1 MSPATSSA
9 PKVKLVP
16 KRWTKRT
23 ATSIGDKTSQ
33 ESSSELMHLRD
44 INAIT
49 SAQLYEL
56 TMEKIELK
64 AKVRDLEFEN
74 KKLELE
80 NLELLNRID
89 DHYKLVENLST
100 LLGKH
105 RKLYQEP
112 VENLWSTEPIDR
124 SKVREQWYHRGMS
137 WIDILGSLTKPMAVH
152 VTSFIACL
160 DQLIQ
165 NTTLN
170 SQIT

>member
-1 MSPATSSA
+1 
-9 PKVKLVP
+9 
-16 KRWTKRT
+16 
-23 ATSIGDKTSQ
+23 
-33 ESSSELMHLRD
+33 
-44 INAIT
+44 
-49 SAQLYEL
+49 
-56 TMEKIELK
+56 MEKIELK

-124 SKVREQWYHRGMS
+124 SKVREQ
-137 WIDILGSLTKPMAVH
+137 
-152 VTSFIACL
+152 
-160 DQLIQ
+160 
-165 NTTLN
+165 
-170 SQIT
+170 